1 MRFSDKKFFWVGRK
15 VENQVKTF
23 AEDGCTHCFNKYEI
37 PEDFLFLL
45 GFSAVL
51 AGRRDQLYKLWGD
64 SCSYTSQISSVPSES
79 LILTTQVSC
88 NCFTLNSIQNFQ
100 NIKHIITAAYE
111 SVRARHSS
119 HLFVGIISPS
129 HWASATE
136 SVLKLGL
143 PWRVLRPQLVSS
155 TKNGMVDYQEWM
167 KELSITEPKL
177 EVTHL
182 FLTYFP
188 SAQSCKTMKN
198 VWHPKIQNMHLVLT
212 DIRYQPIGDDVQKPL
227 QPGNYLSDHRH
238 RSLRLV
244 NNQTLSFSVYKQCWT
259 HVLLL
264 SLTVFFYMLCYFCE
278 WVKDL
283 LRSPP
288 RSPTQYST
296 GLWIFLSLLK
306 VWSLTRNF
314 AKPGNSW
321 ALISR
326 QRSVM
331 MSLQTWPRASILTRT
346 EASILMSSWRL
357 SVWWTSLHI
366 PERMDR
372 ELELHQLKMLEG
384 LCLRFTL
391 MHNHEKF
398 NSWGY

>member
-23 AEDGCTHCFNKYEI
+23 PEDGCTNCFNKYEI

-212 DIRYQPIGDDVQKPL
+212 DIRHQPTGDDVQKPL

-259 HVLLL
+259 RVLLL
-264 SLTVFFYMLCYFCE
+264 SLTGFFFICSVISVNGWKTFWDQLQGHQHNIAQVCE
-278 WVKDL
+278 FS
-283 LRSPP
+283 SPST
-288 RSPTQYST
+288 SP
-296 GLWIFLSLLK
+296 
-306 VWSLTRNF
+306 
-314 AKPGNSW
+314 
-321 ALISR
+321 
-326 QRSVM
+326 
-331 MSLQTWPRASILTRT
+331 
-346 EASILMSSWRL
+346 
-357 SVWWTSLHI
+357 
-366 PERMDR
+366 
-372 ELELHQLKMLEG
+372 
-384 LCLRFTL
+384 
-391 MHNHEKF
+391 
-398 NSWGY
+398 

>member
-182 FLTYFP
+182 
-188 SAQSCKTMKN
+188 
-198 VWHPKIQNMHLVLT
+198 
-212 DIRYQPIGDDVQKPL
+212 
-227 QPGNYLSDHRH
+227 
-238 RSLRLV
+238 
-244 NNQTLSFSVYKQCWT
+244 
-259 HVLLL
+259 
-264 SLTVFFYMLCYFCE
+264 
-278 WVKDL
+278 L
-283 LRSPP
+283 LRAVKPWKMYGTPKYKTCILSWQI
-288 RSPTQYST
+288 SDT
-296 GLWIFLSLLK
+296 SLLETMYK
-306 VWSLTRNF
+306 NHSN
-314 AKPGNSW
+314 
-321 ALISR
+321 
-326 QRSVM
+326 
-331 MSLQTWPRASILTRT
+331 
-346 EASILMSSWRL
+346 
-357 SVWWTSLHI
+357 
-366 PERMDR
+366 
-372 ELELHQLKMLEG
+372 LETIFRIIDTDHSG
-384 LCLRFTL
+384 
-391 MHNHEKF
+391 
-398 NSWGY
+398 

>member
-1 MRFSDKKFFWVGRK
+1 MRAWGLVILPIFF
-15 VENQVKTF
+15 
-23 AEDGCTHCFNKYEI
+23 I
-37 PEDFLFLL
+37 
-45 GFSAVL
+45 
-51 AGRRDQLYKLWGD
+51 
-64 SCSYTSQISSVPSES
+64 
-79 LILTTQVSC
+79 
-88 NCFTLNSIQNFQ
+88 
-100 NIKHIITAAYE
+100 
-111 SVRARHSS
+111 
-119 HLFVGIISPS
+119 GIISPS

-155 TKNGMVDYQEWM
+155 TKNGMVDYQEWIR
-167 KELSITEPKL
+167 ELSITEPKL

-198 VWHPKIQNMHLVLT
+198 VWHPKIQNTHLVLT
-212 DIRYQPIGDDVQKPL
+212 DIRYQPTGDDVQKPL
-227 QPGNYLSDHRH
+227 QLGNYLSNHRH

-244 NNQTLSFSVYKQCWT
+244 NNQTLSFTVYKQCT
-259 HVLLL
+259 TRLDCFFFLGGG
-264 SLTVFFYMLCYFCE
+264 VFICSWCPVISVNGWKTWDQLQGHQHN
-278 WVKDL
+278 KA
-283 LRSPP
+283 R
-288 RSPTQYST
+288 
-296 GLWIFLSLLK
+296 LWIFLSLHIPLK

-314 AKPGNSW
+314 VKPGNSW

-366 PERMDR
+366 PERRDR
-372 ELELHQLKMLEG
+372 EL
-384 LCLRFTL
+384 
-391 MHNHEKF
+391 
-398 NSWGY
+398 